1 MALKAFG
8 NINPD
13 VSNDGI
19 HIDNLDKMW
28 DFDLLQA
35 KSHDQQYL
43 VDYIHTAHEYTEQIY
58 LRHFQKFVE
67 PDDIVGYSGGVAQ
80 NTVINKVLKDSIP
93 NLVIPPHAY
102 DQGLSLGAI
111 EFIRREHNLMPLPS
125 EGFPFMQDDQAPT
138 SRPSTKTI
146 KDTAELLAQGKIVG
160 WYQGHGEVGP
170 RALGNRS
177 ILMTPFDPHG
187 KDYLNNKV
195 KHREPFRPFGASVI
209 ENKVSQYFYWNGPS
223 PYMLYVMDVLEP
235 DRFPCITHAD
245 GTCRV
250 NTVSPEQE
258 DYYMLLQEYEKL
270 TGAPVILN
278 TSLNKG
284 GKPIAG
290 RIGDA
295 LGLYYESG
303 LDSIVIGDEIKN
315 KS

>member
-1 MALKAFG
+1 MYKR
-8 NINPD
+8 
-13 VSNDGI
+13 
-19 HIDNLDKMW
+19 
-28 DFDLLQA
+28 Q
-35 KSHDQQYL
+35 
-43 VDYIHTAHEYTEQIY
+43 
-58 LRHFQKFVE
+58 
-67 PDDIVGYSGGVAQ
+67 
-80 NTVINKVLKDSIP
+80 
-93 NLVIPPHAY
+93 
-102 DQGLSLGAI
+102 
-111 EFIRREHNLMPLPS
+111 
-125 EGFPFMQDDQAPT
+125 
-138 SRPSTKTI
+138 I

-177 ILMTPFDPHG
+177 ILMNPFDQHG
-187 KDYLNNKV
+187 KDYINNKV

-235 DRFPCITHAD
+235 DRFPCITHAE

-258 DYYMLLQEYEKL
+258 DYCTLLQEYEKL
-270 TGAPVILN
+270 TGAPVLLN

-303 LDSIVIGDEIKN
+303 LDSIVIGDEIKD
-315 KS
+315 KP